1 MRTIIAL
8 LLLGAATPALA
19 AADPGDR
26 HGWQSRSGQQ
36 STSDSNDNR
45 SDGGSRQRSD
55 RGNRGNGSANDAPSP
70 PPPQQQQQRDH
81 PRAVMHVESPSDG
94 HNGQAQPATQVES
107 NNSGGN
113 ARDHRQ
119 FNGFRNRVSGGD
131 EPRAIEPSGRND
143 GTDTVRSWR
152 GPKIVEPTR
161 VTTDDRATLR
171 DQRRPLPNVLRNRVP
186 IVSNVPHEGTQP
198 PLRADGRSRDRNHH
212 WDTRWRDNNRYDWQD
227 WRRHHR
233 SHFHLGLYFDPFGWG
248 YQPWQIGWRL
258 WPNYYSSRYWIN
270 DPFDY
275 RLPYAPPGYRWIRY
289 WDDAILVD
297 TFTGEAVDVIRN
309 FFW

>member
-1 MRTIIAL
+1 MRTVLAL

-26 HGWQSRSGQQ
+26 HGWQSRSGRQ

-45 SDGGSRQRSD
+45 SDGGNRQHSD
-55 RGNRGNGSANDAPSP
+55 RGTRGGGNDA
-70 PPPQQQQQRDH
+70 PQQQQQDH
-81 PRAVMHVESPSDG
+81 PRPVMRMSSG
-94 HNGQAQPATQVES
+94 NGGNEPATQVES
-107 NNSGGN
+107 NSGGN
-113 ARDHRQ
+113 GNAGERRR
-119 FNGFRNRVSGGD
+119 FNGVRSGD
-131 EPRAIEPSGRND
+131 EPRAIGPSGRND
-143 GTDTVRSWR
+143 STDTVRTWR
-152 GPKIVEPTR
+152 GPKIVEPTHI
-161 VTTDDRATLR
+161 TTDDRAAPTLR
-171 DQRRPLPNVLRNRVP
+171 DQRRPVPGVLRNRVP

-198 PLRADGRSRDRNHH
+198 PLRAESRSRDGNHH
-212 WDTRWRDNNRYDWQD
+212 WDTRWRNDHRYDWHD
-227 WRRHHR
+227 WRRRHR

-270 DPFDY
+270 DPFEY

-297 TFTGEAVDVIRN
+297 TFTGEAVDVIHN